1 MKKLEKDKRKE
12 KEESK
17 KITESPKSPNMEFNA
32 EEEYKNLP
40 DFIQSMIGNIY
51 YSSSRKSSNSEHFK
65 VSNKNTNQNNNTI
78 NISNF
83 NNINDIHINNNI
95 NINFNFNDNHIEEEK
110 FDEGGIKIFNIKD
123 NNLAIMKKSFRLKN
137 ILQDDFIN
145 YRNNIKE
152 CSICFRNIINYGL
165 LSNCDDIFCYE
176 CIKQWRK
183 EAIQKNK
190 RELFRRCPI
199 CNVESYSVISSRRYI
214 VGEEKKKKFQEH
226 SNRKK
231 IINQQK
237 TNEI

>member
-1 MKKLEKDKRKE
+1 MKKLEKEKRKE

-17 KITESPKSPNMEFNA
+17 KIAESPKSPNMEFNA

-51 YSSSRKSSNSEHFK
+51 YSSSRKSSNSDHFK
-65 VSNKNTNQNNNTI
+65 VSNKNLNQNNNTI

-95 NINFNFNDNHIEEEK
+95 NINLDFNNNQIEEEK

-176 CIKQWRK
+176 CIRQWRN
-183 EAIQKNK
+183 EAKQKSK
-190 RELFRRCPI
+190 RERFRRCPL
-199 CNVESYSVISSRRYI
+199 CNKESPLLIKSKFYLT
-214 VGEEKKKKFQEH
+214 GEDKK
-226 SNRKK
+226 
-231 IINQQK
+231 QK
-237 TNEI
+237 MLEFRNENNNN

>member
-1 MKKLEKDKRKE
+1 MKKLEKEKRKE
-12 KEESK
+12 KEDSK

-40 DFIQSMIGNIY
+40 DFIQSMIGNFY
-51 YSSSRKSSNSEHFK
+51 YSSSRKSSNSDHFK
-65 VSNKNTNQNNNTI
+65 VSNKNPCQNNNTI

-95 NINFNFNDNHIEEEK
+95 NINLNFNTNHIEEEK

-145 YRNNIKE
+145 YRNNINE

-176 CIKQWRK
+176 CIRQWRN
-183 EAIQKNK
+183 EAKQKSK
-190 RELFRRCPI
+190 RERFRRCPL
-199 CNVESYSVISSRRYI
+199 CNEESPLLIKSKIYLT
-214 VGEEKKKKFQEH
+214 GEEKK
-226 SNRKK
+226 
-231 IINQQK
+231 QK
-237 TNEI
+237 MIEFRNENNNNN

>member
-1 MKKLEKDKRKE
+1 MKKLEKEKRKE

-40 DFIQSMIGNIY
+40 DFIQSMLGNIY
-51 YSSSRKSSNSEHFK
+51 YSSSRKSSNSDHFK
-65 VSNKNTNQNNNTI
+65 VSNKNPCQNNNTI

-95 NINFNFNDNHIEEEK
+95 NININFNNNKIEEEK

-123 NNLAIMKKSFRLKN
+123 NNLSIMKKSFRLKN

-176 CIKQWRK
+176 CIRQWRN
-183 EAIQKNK
+183 EAKQKSK
-190 RELFRRCPI
+190 RERFRRCPL
-199 CNVESYSVISSRRYI
+199 CNKESPLLIKSKFYLT
-214 VGEEKKKKFQEH
+214 GEEKK
-226 SNRKK
+226 
-231 IINQQK
+231 QK
-237 TNEI
+237 MLEFRNENNNN